1 MKDDDHNSPAG
12 GPRLA
17 VAQAQSFV
25 DIPGSTRTDFPDGSH
40 LVEGPQGDKYLVSE
54 AGDIN
59 ATVPEIRQVKI
70 DDLAQILRHEIA
82 HVHATTSH
90 TLHFIGGG
98 VFSFLHHRDGRGMSI
113 QGKRVL
119 FRTLPGG
126 VIIVCGTAP
135 NQAAGKAAGDHQPSG
150 IEGDQR

>member
-1 MKDDDHNSPAG
+1 MKDDDQNSPTE
-12 GPRLA
+12 GPRLT
-17 VAQAQSFV
+17 VAQPQSFV

-40 LVEGPQGDKYLVSE
+40 LVEGPEGDKYLVSE

-59 ATVPEIRQVKI
+59 ATVPEIRQVQI
-70 DDLAQILRHEIA
+70 NDLSQVLRHEIA
-82 HVHATTSH
+82 HVHETTSH

-113 QGKRVL
+113 HAKRVV

-126 VIIVCGTAP
+126 VIVVRGTAP
-135 NQAAGKAAGDHQPSG
+135 NQAAGKAVGDHQPS
-150 IEGDQR
+150 